1 LIIEMATVTLDTFMT
16 SAGLPKVFVAGMV
29 VRPTLSPST
38 KAIPQTRLI
47 SPGPVMVKGG
57 MKSSATKEPFGH
69 VRVSTYKKGMAG
81 MDAMGFM
88 T

>member
-1 LIIEMATVTLDTFMT
+1 MSTVTLNSFLD
-16 SAGLPKVFVAGMV
+16 SGGLPKVFVAGMV
-29 VRPTLSPST
+29 VRPSNTPAT
-38 KAIPQTRLI
+38 KAIPLSHLI
-47 SPGPVMVKGG
+47 KPEAVMVKGG
-57 MKSSATKEPFGH
+57 LKASPTKEPFGH

>member
-1 LIIEMATVTLDTFMT
+1 MSTVTLNSFLD
-16 SAGLPKVFVAGMV
+16 SGGLPKVFVAGMV
-29 VRPTLSPST
+29 VRPTHMPATKEVPLS
-38 KAIPQTRLI
+38 RLI
-47 SPGPVMVKGG
+47 KPEAVMVKSG